1 LQKENDVNLFFR
13 CTISIK
19 LDSLDLYWKRF
30 KEKGDER
37 CFSVIYNRLVDDL
50 FSYGI
55 SMGFQ
60 KENCKDAI
68 QDTFYKL
75 YVSRERL
82 QEVQNITA
90 YIFRMFKNRLLYIKG
105 LHKEKESI
113 EQYADT
119 FSIQVTILDDLIDSE
134 KKELVKNKIERMLN
148 SLSDNQKE
156 VVYLKYMIG
165 LQHREIAEILG
176 IQEDSARKQ
185 LHRIIKKLRDF
196 SSENNLPEEL
206 ALTFL
211 LLSLFS

>member
-1 LQKENDVNLFFR
+1 
-13 CTISIK
+13 
-19 LDSLDLYWKRF
+19 
-30 KEKGDER
+30 
-37 CFSVIYNRLVDDL
+37 
-50 FSYGI
+50 
-55 SMGFQ
+55 MGFQ

-176 IQEDSARKQ
+176 IQEDSAREQ

>member
-1 LQKENDVNLFFR
+1 
-13 CTISIK
+13 
-19 LDSLDLYWKRF
+19 
-30 KEKGDER
+30 
-37 CFSVIYNRLVDDL
+37 
-50 FSYGI
+50 
-55 SMGFQ
+55 
-60 KENCKDAI
+60 
-68 QDTFYKL
+68 
-75 YVSRERL
+75 
-82 QEVQNITA
+82 
-90 YIFRMFKNRLLYIKG
+90 
-105 LHKEKESI
+105 
-113 EQYADT
+113 
-119 FSIQVTILDDLIDSE
+119 
-134 KKELVKNKIERMLN
+134 MLN